1 MTRRTKF
8 AAALAI
14 GFAGLIM
21 VGTGDPIRALP
32 ASAQRFVRYY
42 QAAGASETQA
52 SPLRRVLFSLAMANY
67 ASRNPQR
74 AGTRSRPHPWSET
87 ATF

>member
-14 GFAGLIM
+14 GFACLIT
-21 VGTGDPIRALP
+21 VRSGDPIRVLP

-42 QAAGASETQA
+42 QAAGSSEAQVG
-52 SPLRRVLFSLAMANY
+52 PLRRVLFSLAMANY
-67 ASRNPQR
+67 ASRNQQR
-74 AGTRSRPHPWSET
+74 AGARSRPHPWSET